1 MVGDTEGAAAR
12 MDALKIRIDD
22 VEVAGRKGTT
32 VLEAAE
38 TAGIHIPTLCHH
50 RSLLPNGSCRV
61 CVVEIE
67 GSNRLIGSCH
77 TPAENG
83 MVIRTRSQKVMEA
96 RKATVELLLAGHT
109 GPCVNDGKAA
119 QCDLHV
125 IASDIEVG
133 PPRFRIRR
141 PRYYAPED
149 SNPYIRRDMSKCILC
164 SRCISVCN
172 DLAKKQV
179 FSAAYRGFRSKVIV
193 DFDTPLDKEI
203 CRDCLLC
210 IEYCP
215 TTALTRPGQTGIGE
229 KGETSESLA
238 PKPKIPNRPRGTLL
252 PALKQAQE
260 NFNCVSRDFMTDT
273 ALSMNLSLSD
283 VYGVSTFYSFLS
295 TRPTGANVI
304 RVCKSLPCYLKNSP
318 AILESI
324 EHVLGIKPGET
335 TQDSSFSLELANCI
349 GACDRAPA
357 MLVNNDVH
365 GNLTP
370 RKISKI
376 LKSYKAGGKR

>member
-1 MVGDTEGAAAR
+1 
-12 MDALKIRIDD
+12 MDALKIRIDG
-22 VEVAGRKGTT
+22 VELAGRKGTT

-38 TAGIHIPTLCHH
+38 AAGIHIPTLCHH

-67 GSNRLIGSCH
+67 GSNRLVGSCH
-77 TPAENG
+77 TPVENG
-83 MVIRTRSQKVMEA
+83 MVIRTRSPKVMEA

-109 GPCVNDGKAA
+109 GPCVNDCEAA
-119 QCDLHV
+119 QCDLHI
-125 IASDIEVG
+125 IASDMEVG
-133 PPRFRIRR
+133 PPRFRIRK

-149 SNPYIRRDMSKCILC
+149 SNPYVRRDMSKCILC

-172 DLAKKQV
+172 DLAGKQV

-193 DFDTPLDKEI
+193 DFDTSLDKEI

-215 TTALTRPGQTGIGE
+215 TSALSRPGQPGIGK
-229 KGETSESLA
+229 KGETPESVSPA
-238 PKPKIPNRPRGTLL
+238 PKTPDRQRGTLL
-252 PALKQAQE
+252 PALKKAQE
-260 NFNCVSRDFMTDT
+260 SFNCVSRDFMTDT
-273 ALSMNLSLSD
+273 AQAMNLSLSD

-295 TRPTGANVI
+295 TRPKGANVI
-304 RVCKSLPCYLKNSP
+304 RVCKSVPCYLKNSP

-324 EHVLGIKPGET
+324 EHVLGIGPGET
-335 TQDSSFSLELANCI
+335 TPDGLFSLELANCI

-357 MLVNNDVH
+357 MLVNDDVH

-370 RKISKI
+370 KKISKI
-376 LKSYKAGGKR
+376 LKSYKAGGEG